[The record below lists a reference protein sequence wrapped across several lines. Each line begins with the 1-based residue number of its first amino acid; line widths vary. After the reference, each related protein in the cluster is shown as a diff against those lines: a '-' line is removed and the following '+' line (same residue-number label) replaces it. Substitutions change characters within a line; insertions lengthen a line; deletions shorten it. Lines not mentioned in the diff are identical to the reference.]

1 MKFTQI
7 TDKSTKL
14 QYICKTTTGVSLNRE
29 ATSTDYPTTEGAA
42 ISDHI
47 YNNPDS
53 LSMNLYVSELYT
65 GDNFVE
71 YNPSTGTYRALTKE
85 QVQLLVDGW
94 YVYHNRLLITT
105 RNYSKQKQL
114 DNMVLMSI
122 TSTAGN
128 SNKGLWSPSLTF
140 KQMRIATLRT
150 VIIDFPNNSK
160 TYINNSGGGDAGQD
174 NGFTWEG
181 AASTAGAG
189 ALVGI
194 SVGKTIGT
202 IVGLF
207 AGSPGAGRAIGAAA
221 GAAVGAVGGFLVYL
235 TGSD

>member
-1 MKFTQI
+1 MEFTQI
-7 TDKSTKL
+7 TDKNTKL
-14 QYICKTTTGVSLNRE
+14 QYICKTTTGVSLSRE

-71 YNPSTGTYRALTKE
+71 YNPATGTYRALTKE

-174 NGFTWEG
+174 NGFTWSG
-181 AASTAGAG
+181 AIGSLTAGAG
-189 ALVGI
+189 TGALAGSFVGHPI
-194 SVGKTIGT
+194 IGAVAGAV
-202 IVGLF
+202 VGLV
-207 AGSPGAGRAIGAAA
+207 A
-221 GAAVGAVGGFLVYL
+221 YL
-235 TGSD
+235 SN